1 MNCEKSEPIAFLL
14 FFCFFVLSVNYND
27 LPQLLHKYINGIII
41 FFFFLR
47 ILLTGVLLNLL
58 SVGFF
63 FFFFSVYLQ
72 NFQLKIN
79 YYL

>member
-41 FFFFLR
+41 FFFFFKNPINRCLAEFAIGR
-47 ILLTGVLLNLL
+47 
-58 SVGFF
+58 F